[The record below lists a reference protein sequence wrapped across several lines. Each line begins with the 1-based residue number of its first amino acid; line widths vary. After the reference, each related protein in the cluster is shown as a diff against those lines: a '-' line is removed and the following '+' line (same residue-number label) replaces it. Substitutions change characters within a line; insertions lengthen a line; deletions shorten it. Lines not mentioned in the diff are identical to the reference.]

1 MTKGRAVMKKIKV
14 SYFLLISLLV
24 IVLASM
30 SLALVACHKDE
41 VKPPVTGPEAG
52 VYYYDAGADEYTV
65 VLGEGTQFSLA
76 IADATIAGKYEL
88 NGEVLTL
95 KSNKSDENQISA
107 VLKDDV
113 ITLNFNDAEY
123 RFLKKKNFTVNFDSN
138 DGSSVQSATVLN
150 GKTVAKPNDP
160 SREGYIFVGWYEDS
174 EFKTPFAF
182 NSHIVTADMTVFAR
196 WVEKQVGALEF
207 VAEFDAH
214 NGGNNP
220 DSMATLGGKLFNL
233 PVVER
238 EGYTFKGWWYS
249 MSGDENLSYEFV
261 DGMSLDANS
270 TLHAV
275 WQANDLGSKLAEP
288 LVNVDANS
296 IKWNSVGARE
306 YLLQVQGPDG
316 NYIVNKTLGGTVES
330 LNFADYPAG
339 DYNIKVTAVA
349 NSGDAN
355 NSVTTRVYRNKA
367 IARVSQ
373 FSVIEPSVLLFNAVE
388 HAEKYLI
395 TVDCGDKN
403 HNHVNF
409 DNGLSTHFNFADCMM
424 QNGGIKFTVT
434 AVANGY
440 ASSVSAEFVYAPVL
454 DAVTE
459 FYFDEQTQ
467 QLVWNDVDKATG
479 YMVSVESKCEDY
491 DLPCGIIGKE
501 FVNVGAVNSLSLKE
515 YAKGEVV
522 VKVYPVSKQYISPA
536 AATYTFNKK
545 TLATPTNVR
554 IKGTTVSWDAV
565 NGATG
570 YEVKIAGTTVSAN
583 TNSVDLAGKVN
594 LVEKQL
600 YTLTV
605 VAKGKDD
612 SLPTDAID
620 ARNLAM
626 AGTLKYENSVL
637 SWPHVIGAAFY
648 DVQVNDEPAFSV
660 ADGSNFANIV
670 LTKAGE
676 NTLKV
681 RFVDETGSAFEWV
694 STSVFAHTLTFVSD
708 GGYSVEEQY
717 KAVGDSITLPTP
729 QKKGYDFLNWY
740 NTPKGPESNGSAYSD
755 TTFKASGDL
764 MLYACYTPKKYTVTY
779 HYGDG
784 GNGVEVDGSVFYQK
798 DYQLAVPQA
807 NDATSAFGGWFSAPN
822 GNGIQYTDDK
832 GNSLNPWNRT
842 ENSDVYAFW
851 FDDVL
856 TFTATTN
863 AGKPIYAVM
872 QGSRISQVSEVTIP
886 AEYKGVKVGMLAG
899 NAFNGCSNLVTINIP
914 NTIEVISSIDPFTEC
929 TSLTAVNVY
938 EVEGNRNVRYW
949 SSDGVLFD
957 NGRLDQQPSDP
968 SQIKSQLAFMPLG
981 KTGSYTIPDGIVEI
995 PTLAFANCA
1004 LTRVVIPSSVT
1015 TIGVEAFKGSEQ
1027 LTTLVFDSGSSKAL
1041 TIADGAFADCES
1053 LVSVTLPAR
1062 LTSIGL
1068 TKYELLRPSGSPS
1081 AQEVSL
1087 TTGVTNAFVGCKNL
1101 ENIYIAEGNKNYK
1114 SINGVIYSADGST
1127 LIYALPS
1134 VGDDPETDVFE
1145 IPQGVTTIAN
1155 GAFIDSNVTN
1165 VVIPNTVT
1173 LVGECAFYDTYLESV
1188 TFKGK
1193 GLVDVTIGKYAF
1205 RACDDLNNVV
1215 FEDGNRISVIGE
1227 GAFYGCEDYGFET
1240 ITLPKNL
1247 KSLGA
1252 QAFRDCENLEEI
1264 VIQSSNSE
1272 LSFGSDVFYN
1282 CKSLRTLTLPKNV
1295 SKLPG
1300 VFSGCTSLE
1309 EVVVDPENPYF
1320 TSVDGVLYDKAQ
1332 TTILFYPSSKY
1343 DTSFVFPESVT
1354 TISDGV
1360 FRGNENLE
1368 SITIGK
1374 NVSYIGA
1381 GAFQDCENLCEIT
1394 FADGDNGA
1402 TALEI
1407 GAHAFDGCGKYSYT
1421 KFSLALPA
1429 RTNKVGEYAFANMS
1443 YLTSIVLNEGIEEI
1457 SDYMLYNS
1465 QRITE
1470 ITIPASVK
1478 TIGKS
1483 VFYRCGYNDDTF
1495 AVTFAEGSQLVSIG
1509 ESAFANTSSS
1519 YTSASISL
1527 VLPEGLQSIGYQA
1540 FYSSYFASITIPK
1553 TVKYIGGQ
1561 AFANGSSWST
1571 SKLVSVIFE
1580 EGGTEDLVLGTESPD
1595 HVDSY
1600 YGTFVG
1606 GVFEA
1611 CNSLETIALPER
1623 LVYIGASTFEDCEKL
1638 TTVTFGEN
1646 SRLKHIGSKA
1656 FAYTAIENLTIPKS
1670 VSNGEVLVNESGAK
1684 ASYIGVASNAFYAMT
1699 SLQVL
1704 SFEEGGSEPL
1714 SLGDRAFEYM
1724 SKLTTLNLPA
1734 RLCDYTDA
1742 NGNSVRGISARSFNQ
1757 SYESMLTAINIEEG
1771 GQQYCS
1777 VDGVVYT
1784 ADKTVLVVCPAGKAG
1799 KVTVEQTVTLVD
1811 ERAFYYTTLTELEFA
1826 SYGAQGCADMVIGVE
1841 AFSRAKNIAEI
1852 VLPDNVVEIK
1862 EGAFSQCASLKT
1874 ITLPS
1879 KLKEFNSNIFT
1890 GTNIQHINVS
1900 TSNPDYSS
1908 IDGIVFSKDMKTLI
1922 MYPATLEAESY
1933 TVPAGVTAIG
1943 DEAFRNNKYIKTVVL
1958 PTGLKKI
1965 GSAAFNGC
1973 SNLADVVF
1981 PNTLESIGSSAFG
1994 SCSNLGVLTF
2004 EKNGTASLV
2013 IEEYA
2018 FQSSGVTKVELPA
2031 TLTALGLSAFSGCKL
2046 LENLTFAEGSK
2057 LDSMGDSVFSGC
2069 ISLQKVSLPQGVT
2082 KIGGMVFQNC
2092 TSLVSVTFGEGL
2104 IEIGD
2109 YTFTKCPNLVS
2120 VSFPSSLT
2128 TIGVGMFTDNSGS
2141 SAIYC
2146 ESLKSV
2152 TFAQGSQL
2160 TMIPEGTFYKCTAL
2174 ERFTVPASVTYIENR
2189 LSSEYGWEAYHYG
2202 AFQDCTSLRAITF
2215 EEGSRCKD
2223 IGDCA
2228 FSGCVKLE
2236 AFAIPSSV
2244 SRLGASAFE
2253 KCESIVE
2260 VVIPVTAT
2268 IYGANL
2274 FNGCKSLERVSLN
2287 EKATA
2292 LSDNMFKY
2300 CTSLKEL
2307 NIPASVTSFG
2317 SGLLSYTAIETFVV
2331 PEYVT
2336 ALPDFFLSGCKS
2348 LVDVKLPSGLKTI
2361 GRYAFSN
2368 CTALQSIEIP
2378 QNVTL
2383 IDAGAFESCGS
2394 LTSIV
2399 LPENLVTIG
2408 NSAFASCNKFT
2419 SITIPSK
2426 VKLIDD
2432 YAFRDCFR
2440 LVEVYNNSRL
2450 KIDKGD
2456 WKNGYVAYYAEAV
2469 LTAGEDSIIKTTE
2482 DGFVLLDNGT
2492 DVKVLGYNGNATELV
2507 LPANATAIYEYAF
2520 SDSNITSVTIPASI
2534 SAISDYAFYNC
2545 KDLVTVI
2552 VQGNLDKIGDYA
2564 FSECANLQT
2573 IEMQGDVGT
2582 IGRAAF
2588 ENCSSLT
2595 AIVLP
2600 DSVTSIGYRAFN
2612 GCSALENITM
2622 PANLTTLSGYAFQDC
2637 VNLQS
2642 IVIPNGVSTLEYGT
2656 FSGCTNLKSV
2666 KLPTALTSFSS
2677 SAFSGCSSIE
2687 SYAMDEGCLKYKVID
2702 GVLFSADGTKI
2713 LVVPAMKTGT
2723 FVIPKEVI
2731 SIDSDAFDGSH
2742 LDLVMFESGRT
2753 EAQRFDYTSA
2763 YGDAAWLKNAT
2774 IKAVV
2779 LSIDLF
2785 KVGHGEWGDPDYSSQ
2800 GSLNYSIFSYWTSEQ
2815 TIYFTDSKE
2824 AVEAWGRFDASRVS
2838 VPIVYDYQVPQEETP
2853 QA

>member
-1 MTKGRAVMKKIKV
+1 MAKGRAVMKKIKV

-123 RFLKKKNFTVNFDSN
+123 RFLRKKNFTVNFDSN
-138 DGSSVQSATVLN
+138 EGSSVQSATVLN

-174 EFKTPFAF
+174 EFKIPFAF

-316 NYIVNKTLGGTVES
+316 NYIVNKPLGGTVES
-330 LNFADYPAG
+330 LNFEDYPAG

-424 QNGGIKFTVT
+424 QNGGIKFTVK

-459 FYFDEQTQ
+459 FRFDEQTQ

-479 YMVSVESKCEDY
+479 YMVSVESKGEAF

-522 VKVYPVSKQYISPA
+522 VKVYPVSKQFISPE
-536 AATYTFNKK
+536 AATYTFNKQ
-545 TLATPTNVR
+545 TLATPANVR

-565 NGATG
+565 NGATS

-583 TNSVDLAGKVN
+583 TNSVDIAGKVN

-605 VAKGKDD
+605 VAKGDKD

-637 SWPHVIGAAFY
+637 SWPHVIGAVFY

-681 RFVDETGSAFEWV
+681 RFVDVTGSAFEWV
-694 STSVFAHTLTFVSD
+694 STSVFAHTVTFVSD

-784 GNGVEVDGSVFYQK
+784 GNGVEVDGNVFYQK

-807 NDATSAFGGWFSAPN
+807 NDATSAFGGWYSAPN

-856 TFTATTN
+856 SFTLTSLS
-863 AGKPIYAVM
+863 GKPVYSVM

-886 AEYKGVKVGMLAG
+886 AEYKGVKVGMIAG
-899 NAFNGCSNLVTINIP
+899 NAFKGCSNLVAINMP
-914 NTIEVISSIDPFTEC
+914 NTVEVISSVDPFTDC
-929 TSLTAVNVY
+929 TSLIAVNAY
-938 EVEGNRNVRYW
+938 EVEGNRNIRYW

-957 NGRLDQQPSDP
+957 NGKLDQQPSDP
-968 SQIKSQLAFMPLG
+968 SKIKSQIAFMPLG

-995 PTLAFANCA
+995 PALAFANCA

-1015 TIGVEAFKGSEQ
+1015 TIGVNAFMGSEQ
-1027 LTTLVFDSGSSKAL
+1027 LTTIVFDTGSSQAL
-1041 TIADGAFADCES
+1041 TIADNAFADCES
-1053 LVSVTLPAR
+1053 LVSITLPAR

-1068 TKYELLRPSGSPS
+1068 TKYELLNPTGSPAS
-1081 AQEVSL
+1081 QKVSL
-1087 TTGVTNAFVGCKNL
+1087 ETGVTNAFVGCKNL

-1114 SINGVIYSADGST
+1114 SVNGVIYSGDGST

-1134 VGDDPETDVFE
+1134 VGDDPETGVFE
-1145 IPQGVTTIAN
+1145 IPQGVTSIAN
-1155 GAFIDSNVTN
+1155 GAFIDSDVVN

-1173 LVGECAFYDTYLESV
+1173 KIGECAFYDTYLESV

-1205 RACDDLNNVV
+1205 RDCGDLNTVT
-1215 FEDGNRISVIGE
+1215 FEDGNRVSVIGE
-1227 GAFYGCEDYGFET
+1227 GAFYGCDDYGFET

-1264 VIQSSNSE
+1264 IIQSNNSE
-1272 LSFGSDVFYN
+1272 LSFGSDAFYN
-1282 CKSLRTLTLPKNV
+1282 CTSLRTLTLPKNV
-1295 SKLPG
+1295 SKLPS

-1320 TSVDGVLYDKAQ
+1320 TSVEGVLYDKAQ

-1343 DTSFVFPESVT
+1343 DTSFVFPETIT

-1360 FRGNENLE
+1360 FRGNKNLE

-1381 GAFQDCENLCEIT
+1381 GAFQDCGYLSEVI

-1407 GAHAFDGCGKYSYT
+1407 GAYAFAGSSIST
-1421 KFSLALPA
+1421 ITLPA
-1429 RTNKVGEYAFANMS
+1429 RTNKVGEYAFS
-1443 YLTSIVLNEGIEEI
+1443 EIDGLTSFTINEGLEEI
-1457 SDYMLYNS
+1457 SEGMLYDADELTS
-1465 QRITE
+1465 L
-1470 ITIPASVK
+1470 TIPASVK
-1478 TIGKS
+1478 VIGAKA
-1483 VFYRCGYNDDTF
+1483 F
-1495 AVTFAEGSQLVSIG
+1495 AMGGSSWWPSSSSLTTLTFAEGSQLVSIG
-1509 ESAFANTSSS
+1509 EEAFSNAGDKYADESL
-1519 YTSASISL
+1519 AL
-1527 VLPEGLQSIGYQA
+1527 VLPKGLQSIGYQA
-1540 FYSSYFASITIPK
+1540 FYNFNFASITIPN
-1553 TVKYIGGQ
+1553 TVKFVGAQ
-1561 AFANGSSWST
+1561 AFAGGSSLT
-1571 SKLVSVIFE
+1571 SVVFE
-1580 EGGTEDLVLGTESPD
+1580 EGGTEDLVLGTEDPNHFD
-1595 HVDSY
+1595 NY
-1600 YGTFVG
+1600 FNAFVG
-1606 GVFEA
+1606 GVFED
-1611 CNSLETIALPER
+1611 CNSLVSIALPER
-1623 LVYIGASTFEDCEKL
+1623 LVYLGASTFADCSEL

-1656 FAYTAIENLTIPKS
+1656 FYYTAIENLTIPKS
-1670 VSNGEVLVNESGAK
+1670 VSNGDVLVNESGAK
-1684 ASYIGVASNAFYAMT
+1684 EFRIGVAYNAFYAMK
-1699 SLQVL
+1699 SLKVL
-1704 SFEEGGSEPL
+1704 SFEEGGTEPL
-1714 SLGDRAFEYM
+1714 SFGEKAFEYTPQF
-1724 SKLTTLNLPA
+1724 TTLNLPA
-1734 RLCDYTDA
+1734 RVANYTNADGEVV
-1742 NGNSVRGISARSFNQ
+1742 NGISASTFKQ
-1757 SYESMLTAINIEEG
+1757 SAETTLTEINVEEG
-1771 GQQYCS
+1771 GQEYCS
-1777 VDGVVYT
+1777 IDGVLYT
-1784 ADKTVLVVCPAGKAG
+1784 ADKKVLVLCPAGRTA
-1799 KVTVEQTVTLVD
+1799 KVTVEATVELIAD
-1811 ERAFYYTTLTELEFA
+1811 EAFSFAKVTEVEFA
-1826 SYGAQGCADMVIGVE
+1826 SYGVQGCNDMVIGVN
-1841 AFSRAKNIAEI
+1841 AFYRANGLTHI
-1852 VLPDNVVEIK
+1852 VLPDNVVEIN
-1862 EGAFSQCASLKT
+1862 ENAFGQCGIRHEVGYTVKYVLES
-1874 ITLPS
+1874 ITLPAS
-1879 KLKEFNSNIFT
+1879 LKEFNSNILT
-1890 GTNIQHINVS
+1890 GTDIQHINVS
-1900 TSNPDYSS
+1900 VSNPDYSS
-1908 IDGIVFSKDMKTLI
+1908 QEGVVFSKDMKTLLL
-1922 MYPATLEAESY
+1922 YPSTLEAESY
-1933 TVPAGVTAIG
+1933 TVPAGVTTIG
-1943 DEAFRNNKYIKTVVL
+1943 VDAFKNNTHLKTVVL
-1958 PTGLKKI
+1958 PAGLTKI
-1965 GSAAFNGC
+1965 GEGAFNGC
-1973 SNLADVVF
+1973 SNLANVVF
-1981 PNTLESIGSSAFG
+1981 PNTLETIGRSAFYL
-1994 SCSNLGVLTF
+1994 CSNLGVITF
-2004 EKNGTASLV
+2004 EKNGTAPLV

-2018 FQSSGVTKVELPA
+2018 FQNSGVTEVELPA
-2031 TLTALGLSAFSGCKL
+2031 TVSAIGLYAFYNNTKLTS
-2046 LENLTFAEGSK
+2046 LTFASGCR
-2057 LDSMGDSVFSGC
+2057 LNSMSDSVFDGC
-2069 ISLQKVSLPQGVT
+2069 SALTNVNLPEGLAE
-2082 KIGGMVFQNC
+2082 IGDSTFTNC
-2092 TSLVSVTFGEGL
+2092 TNLMSATFGEGL
-2104 IEIGD
+2104 LKIGVK
-2109 YTFTKCPNLVS
+2109 TFSGCSNLERVS
-2120 VSFPSSLT
+2120 LPASLT
-2128 TIGVGMFTDNSGS
+2128 TMGTDTFTECS
-2141 SAIYC
+2141 S
-2146 ESLKSV
+2146 LRSV
-2152 TFAQGSQL
+2152 AFAQGAQL
-2160 TMIPEGTFYKCTAL
+2160 TYIPEGTFYKCTSL
-2174 ERFTVPASVTYIENR
+2174 ERFTIPASVTYIEDV
-2189 LSSEYGWEAYHYG
+2189 LYDFDYSHPYSGHYG
-2202 AFQDCTSLRAITF
+2202 AFQGCSNLKAVTF
-2215 EEGSRCKD
+2215 EEGSRCKK
-2223 IGDCA
+2223 IGDYA
-2228 FSGCVKLE
+2228 FYGCESLE
-2236 AFAIPSSV
+2236 AFAIPTAV
-2244 SRLGASAFE
+2244 SHLGISAFQNC
-2253 KCESIVE
+2253 KALVE
-2260 VVIPVTAT
+2260 IVIPQTAT
-2268 IYGANL
+2268 VYGDDL
-2274 FNGCKSLERVSLN
+2274 FNGCTSLERVSLN
-2287 EKATA
+2287 ERATA
-2292 LSDNMFKY
+2292 LSNSMFEN
-2300 CTSLKEL
+2300 CTSLKRL
-2307 NIPASVTSFG
+2307 DIPASVTSFG
-2317 SGLLSYTAIETFVV
+2317 ASLLSKTGIESFVI

-2336 ALPDFFLSGCKS
+2336 ELPDFFLSDCKL
-2348 LVDVKLPSGLKTI
+2348 LVDIKLPSGLKKI
-2361 GRYAFSN
+2361 GRYAFSS
-2368 CTALQSIEIP
+2368 CTALTTIDIP
-2378 QNVTL
+2378 QSVTL
-2383 IDAGAFESCGS
+2383 IDDNAFQGCTGF
-2394 LTSIV
+2394 TSIT
-2399 LPENLVTIG
+2399 LPENLETICG
-2408 NSAFASCNKFT
+2408 YAFASCT
-2419 SITIPSK
+2419 SLLSITIPSK
-2426 VKLIDD
+2426 VKLIEDR
-2432 YAFRDCFR
+2432 AFEDCIK
-2440 LVEVYNNSRL
+2440 LVEVYNNSSL
-2450 KIDKGD
+2450 EIKKGSYD
-2456 WKNGYVAYYAEAV
+2456 HGFVAYYAEAV
-2469 LTAGEDSIIKTTE
+2469 LSAGDDSIISKTD
-2482 DGFVLLDNGT
+2482 DGFVLCVSGS
-2492 DVKVLGYNGNATELV
+2492 DVKVLGYKGNATEIV
-2507 LPANATAIYEYAF
+2507 LPANATGIYGYAF
-2520 SDSNITSVTIPASI
+2520 ADTNVTSIMLPASVTS
-2534 SAISDYAFYNC
+2534 ISDYAFYGC
-2545 KDLVTVI
+2545 SSLVSVTI
-2552 VQGNLDKIGDYA
+2552 QGNIDGVGEYA
-2564 FSECANLQT
+2564 FADCANLET
-2573 IEMQGDVGT
+2573 VDFQGTCGI
-2582 IGRAAF
+2582 IGDNAF
-2588 ENCSSLT
+2588 EGCTGLVE
-2595 AIVLP
+2595 IVLP
-2600 DSVTSIGYRAFN
+2600 DSVTSIGANAFE
-2612 GCSALENITM
+2612 GCSSLENVTM
-2622 PANLTTLSGYAFQDC
+2622 PANLLTLGGSAFEDC
-2637 VNLQS
+2637 SSLQS
-2642 IVIPNGVSTLEYGT
+2642 IVIPNGVTTLSYYT
-2656 FSGCTNLKSV
+2656 FYNCSSLKNV
-2666 KLPTALTSFSS
+2666 KLSTALTSISS
-2677 SAFSGCSSIE
+2677 SAFSGCTSIE
-2687 SYAMDEGCLKYKVID
+2687 SYEMDGVGVNYKVVD
-2702 GVLFSADGTKI
+2702 GVLLSADGTEI
-2713 LVVPAMKTGT
+2713 LAVPAMKTGT
-2723 FVIPKEVI
+2723 FVVPKEVT
-2731 SIDSDAFDGSH
+2731 SIGEDAFNGSH
-2742 LDLVMFESGRT
+2742 LDMLMFEGGRT
-2753 EAQRFDYTSA
+2753 TKFDLYSSSSWGA
-2763 YGDAAWLKNAT
+2763 GAWLKNAT
-2774 IKAVV
+2774 VKAVV
-2779 LSIDLF
+2779 ISLESF
-2785 KVGHGEWGDPDYSSQ
+2785 SA
-2800 GSLNYSIFSYWTSEQ
+2800 LNYGLFYYWTNEQ
-2815 TIYFTDSKE
+2815 TLYF
-2824 AVEAWGRFDASRVS
+2824 VESQEEIDANLSNFNSSLVS
-2838 VPIVYDYQVPQEETP
+2838 IPVVYDYQVPQEETP